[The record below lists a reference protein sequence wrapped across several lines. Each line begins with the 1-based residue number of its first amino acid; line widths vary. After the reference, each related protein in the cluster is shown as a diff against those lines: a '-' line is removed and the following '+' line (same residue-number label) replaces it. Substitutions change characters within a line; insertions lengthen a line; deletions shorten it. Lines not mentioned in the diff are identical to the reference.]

1 MLEVYDY
8 VKFQLKKIFKNGD
21 IELYVFT
28 LLTAALVHVLFFG
41 KELLLYFLYYVLVH
55 FFWNILFAS
64 AVVLGLLW
72 KLSNHILSAC
82 CHPWYIVYK

>member
-8 VKFQLKKIFKNGD
+8 VMFQLKKIFKNSD
-21 IELYVFT
+21 IELYEFT

-55 FFWNILFAS
+55 FSETFYLP
-64 AVVLGLLW
+64 V
-72 KLSNHILSAC
+72 
-82 CHPWYIVYK
+82 P